1 MRSTAAEWTKRV
13 RVWSESGRTAEEF
26 AQGKGYTGRLLR
38 GWAGEFKRRSRRTP
52 TVKMA
57 RVVAKPP
64 EGRMTLVVSGASL
77 VVERGFDAE
86 LLRNIVLALAE
97 TR

>member
-1 MRSTAAEWTKRV
+1 MRSTAAEWTERV
-13 RVWSESGRTAEEF
+13 RVWGESGRTAEEF
-26 AQGKGYTGRLLR
+26 ARGKGFSGRLLR
-38 GWAGEFKRRSRRTP
+38 WWAWEFKRRSRRTP

-64 EGRMTLVVSGASL
+64 EGRMTLVVSGASI

-86 LLRNIVLALAE
+86 LLRNIVLALTE